1 MKYARWRM
9 LTRVGSVLS
18 LCTRHAMNAAL
29 KSGGIEIKTRGF
41 VSRMPSSETG
51 IEGSIAVNSL

>member
-18 LCTRHAMNAAL
+18 LCAMNAAL

-51 IEGSIAVNSL
+51 IEEGSIAVNSL